1 MKGFL
6 DTSKF
11 DVCSLL
17 EENYNIILDEY
28 KNFKFNIVEDNS
40 SDENWMWWKLAYE
53 HSLDITKNFRQDL
66 DWDIISF
73 APYKRSHSCYG
84 LILNEQSI
92 WEGVLLSTKATH
104 NFNFLPELKTTEI
117 CNQYFSKT
125 SDLVKQFDEVTSL
138 MIARFP
144 SNRKIPTHKGYK
156 EIIRVHMG
164 LVVPEGDI
172 GFGVSDQTTKWQN
185 GKCLAFVD
193 SSTHYAWNNTE
204 QDRINLI
211 IDLDRRKVIGSK

>member
-17 EENYNIILDEY
+17 EDNYNIILDEY
-28 KNFKFNIVEDNS
+28 KKFKFNIVEDNS

-125 SDLVKQFDEVTSL
+125 SDLVKQFDEVTSV

-144 SNRKIPTHKGYK
+144 SNREIPKHKGYK

>member
-28 KNFKFNIVEDNS
+28 KKFKFNIVEDNS

-125 SDLVKQFDEVTSL
+125 SDLVKQFDEVTSV

-144 SNRKIPTHKGYK
+144 SNREIPKHKGYK

>member
-11 DVCSLL
+11 NVCSFL
-17 EENYNIILDEY
+17 EDNYNIILDEY
-28 KNFKFNIVEDNS
+28 KKFNFNIVEDNT

-66 DWDIISF
+66 DWDEISF
-73 APYKRSHSCYG
+73 APYKKSHSCYG

-125 SDLVKQFDEVTSL
+125 SDLVKQFDEVTSV

-144 SNRKIPTHKGYK
+144 PNRKIPKHKGYK

-193 SSTHYAWNNTE
+193 ASTHYAWNNTE

>member
-11 DVCSLL
+11 HVCSLL

-28 KNFKFNIVEDNS
+28 KKFKFNIVEDNS

-125 SDLVKQFDEVTSL
+125 SDLVKQFDEVTSV

-144 SNRKIPTHKGYK
+144 SNREIPKHKGYK

>member
-11 DVCSLL
+11 NVCSFL
-17 EENYNIILDEY
+17 EDNYNIILDEY
-28 KNFKFNIVEDNS
+28 KKFKFNIVEDNS

-66 DWDIISF
+66 DWDEISF

-144 SNRKIPTHKGYK
+144 SNRKIPKHKGYK

>member
-28 KNFKFNIVEDNS
+28 KKFKFNIVEDNS

-53 HSLDITKNFRQDL
+53 HSLDITKKFRQDL

-117 CNQYFSKT
+117 CNCLLYT
-125 SDLVKQFDEVTSL
+125 S
-138 MIARFP
+138 P
-144 SNRKIPTHKGYK
+144 SPR
-156 EIIRVHMG
+156 
-164 LVVPEGDI
+164 
-172 GFGVSDQTTKWQN
+172 
-185 GKCLAFVD
+185 D
-193 SSTHYAWNNTE
+193 S
-204 QDRINLI
+204 
-211 IDLDRRKVIGSK
+211 

>member
-17 EENYNIILDEY
+17 EDNYNIILDEY
-28 KNFKFNIVEDNS
+28 KKFKFNIVEDNS

-125 SDLVKQFDEVTSL
+125 SDLVKQFDEVTSV

-144 SNRKIPTHKGYK
+144 PNRKIPKHKGYK

>member
-11 DVCSLL
+11 NVCSLL

-28 KNFKFNIVEDNS
+28 KKFKFNIVEDNS

-66 DWDIISF
+66 DWDEISF

-125 SDLVKQFDEVTSL
+125 SDLVKQFDEVTSV

-144 SNRKIPTHKGYK
+144 PNRKIPKHKGYK